1 LNSCRSAFPALSTD
15 LPHFFSAA
23 RAPHEEERMRA
34 FKASLQLSIV
44 LASALLVTAGANA
57 QNYPKDE
64 AALYEAAKKEGKVVW
79 YESAPLEPMQ
89 AIALAF
95 EKKYPGIKVEVLRI
109 VGIQQYQRFEQE
121 VQAKQ
126 YNVDILHISDEPSM
140 QALIDEGH
148 VADWKVPDHDRYPPD
163 FRLGTFSY
171 ANYTTDNAI
180 IYNVNKV
187 TPEEVKLLE
196 SGWEAVLDPRF
207 KGRFAVTSMKCGA
220 CYAGI
225 HMFLDPKL
233 KDKYGPE
240 FLKKVAA
247 QKPAVYSEVLVGMDR
262 VIAGEHDFTYW
273 TWEGIALTKWQQGA
287 PIRWLH
293 PKPTPVFGNSW
304 QAVSKYAPHPN
315 AARLFQNWSMSEEG
329 EIAIQQLYG
338 SATVM
343 KGLKD
348 ERSVTKEAWYKPI
361 EQPYSVDFKRWDRD
375 YHKDMDLW
383 IKILKDA
390 R

>member
-1 LNSCRSAFPALSTD
+1 MPGFNKSLLLSVF
-15 LPHFFSAA
+15 LS
-23 RAPHEEERMRA
+23 
-34 FKASLQLSIV
+34 ASLLTSIG
-44 LASALLVTAGANA
+44 ATA
-57 QNYPKDE
+57 QTFPDPKDE
-64 AALYEAAKKEGKVVW
+64 AKLYELAKKEGKVVW

-109 VGIQQYQRFEQE
+109 VGVQQYQRFMQE

-126 YNVDILHISDEPSM
+126 HNVDILHISDQPSM
-140 QALIDEGH
+140 ATLIEEGH
-148 VADWKVPDHDRYPPD
+148 IAEWKVPAFDRYPEAY
-163 FRLGTFSY
+163 RIKNHAL
-171 ANYTTDNAI
+171 ANYSTDNAI

-187 TPEEVKLLE
+187 TPEEVKILE

-225 HMFLDPKL
+225 HMFLDPKY
-233 KDKYGPE
+233 KDRFGMD
-240 FLKKVAA
+240 FLKKIAA
-247 QKPAVYSEVLVGMDR
+247 QKPAIYSEVLVGLDR

-273 TWEGIALTKWQQGA
+273 TWEGIAITKWQQGA

-293 PKPTPVFGNSW
+293 PKPTPAFGNSW
-304 QAVSKYAPHPN
+304 QAISKYAPHPN

-329 EIAIQQLYG
+329 EIAIQKLYG

-343 KGLKD
+343 KDLKD
-348 ERSVTKEAWYKPI
+348 ERAVTKEAWYKPMT
-361 EQPYSVDFKRWDRD
+361 EEYSVDFKRWDRD
-375 YHKDMDLW
+375 YHKDMDAW
-383 IKILKDA
+383 IKILKES

>member
-1 LNSCRSAFPALSTD
+1 MLRFT
-15 LPHFFSAA
+15 
-23 RAPHEEERMRA
+23 
-34 FKASLQLSIV
+34 QLLAYLV
-44 LASALLVTAGANA
+44 LATAALFVPSFAMA
-57 QNYPKDE
+57 QSFPDPKDE
-64 AALYEAAKKEGKVVW
+64 AKLYELAKKEGKVVW

-95 EKKYPGIKVEVLRI
+95 ERKYPGIKVEVLRI
-109 VGIQQYQRFEQE
+109 VGVQQYQRFMQE

-126 YNVDILHISDEPSM
+126 HNVDVLHISDQPSM
-140 QALIDEGH
+140 VTLIDEGH
-148 VADWKVPDHDRYPPD
+148 VAEWKVPDHDRYPEA
-163 FRLGTFSY
+163 FRLKNHSY
-171 ANYTTDNAI
+171 ANYSTDNAI

-196 SGWEAVLDPRF
+196 SDWKAVLDPRF

-220 CYAGI
+220 CYAAI
-225 HMFLDPKL
+225 HMFLDPKN
-233 KDKYGPE
+233 KDVYGVE
-240 FLKKVAA
+240 FLKQIAA
-247 QKPAVYSEVLVGMDR
+247 QKPAVYSEVLVGLDR

-293 PKPTPVFGNSW
+293 PKPTPAFGNSW

-329 EIAIQQLYG
+329 GIAIQKLYG

-348 ERSVTKEAWYKPI
+348 ERSVTKEAWYKPMA
-361 EQPYSVDFKRWDRD
+361 QSYDVDFKRWDRD
-375 YHKDMDLW
+375 YHKDMDAW
-383 IKILKDA
+383 INILKQS

>member
-1 LNSCRSAFPALSTD
+1 MPG
-15 LPHFFSAA
+15 
-23 RAPHEEERMRA
+23 
-34 FKASLQLSIV
+34 FKPTLFTTL
-44 LASALLVTAGANA
+44 LATAALLAPLTATA
-57 QNYPKDE
+57 QTLPDPKDE
-64 AALYEAAKKEGKVVW
+64 AKLYEAAKKEGKVVW

-109 VGIQQYQRFEQE
+109 VGVQQYQRFMQE

-126 YNVDILHISDEPSM
+126 HNVDVLHISDQPSM
-140 QALIDEGH
+140 VNLIEDGH
-148 VADWKVPDHDRYPPD
+148 IAEWKVPDHDRYPD
-163 FRLGTFSY
+163 AFRLKTHAY
-171 ANYTTDNAI
+171 ANYSTDNAI

-187 TPEEVKLLE
+187 SPEEVKLLE
-196 SGWEAVLDPRF
+196 SDWKAVLDPRF

-225 HMFLDPKL
+225 HMFLDPKN
-233 KDKYGPE
+233 KDKYGLE
-240 FLKKVAA
+240 FLKQVAA
-247 QKPAVYSEVLVGMDR
+247 QKPAVYSEVLVGLDR

-293 PKPTPVFGNSW
+293 PKPTPTFGNSW

-315 AARLFQNWSMSEEG
+315 AARLFQNWSMSDEG
-329 EIAIQQLYG
+329 ALAIQNLYG
-338 SATVM
+338 SESSILGV
-343 KGLKD
+343 KD
-348 ERSVTKEAWYKPI
+348 QRPITREPWYKPVS
-361 EQPYSVDFKRWDRD
+361 EEYFVDFKRWDRD
-375 YHKDMDLW
+375 FHRDMDAW
-383 IKILKDA
+383 IGILKQA

>member
-1 LNSCRSAFPALSTD
+1 MPGFRKSFLL
-15 LPHFFSAA
+15 
-23 RAPHEEERMRA
+23 
-34 FKASLQLSIV
+34 
-44 LASALLVTAGANA
+44 SALLAASVLATAVATA
-57 QNYPKDE
+57 QTFPDPKDE
-64 AALYEAAKKEGKVVW
+64 AKLYELAKKEGKVVW

-109 VGIQQYQRFEQE
+109 VGVQQYQRFMQE
-121 VQAKQ
+121 VQAKRH
-126 YNVDILHISDEPSM
+126 NVDVLHISDQPSM
-140 QALIDEGH
+140 VTLVEDGH
-148 VADWKVPDHDRYPPD
+148 IAEWKVPAFDRYPEAY
-163 FRLGTFSY
+163 RIKNHAL
-171 ANYTTDNAI
+171 ANYSTDNTI

-225 HMFLDPKL
+225 HMFLDPKF
-233 KDKYGPE
+233 KDRFGME
-240 FLKKVAA
+240 FLKKIAA
-247 QKPAVYSEVLVGMDR
+247 QQPAIYSEVLVGLDR

-273 TWEGIALTKWQQGA
+273 TWEGIAITKWQQGA

-293 PKPTPVFGNSW
+293 PKPTPTFGNSW
-304 QAVSKYAPHPN
+304 QAVSKYAPHPH

-329 EIAIQQLYG
+329 EVAIQKLYG

-343 KGLKD
+343 KDLKD
-348 ERSVTKEAWYKPI
+348 ERTVTKEAWYKPI
-361 EQPYSVDFKRWDRD
+361 AEEYNVDFKRWDRD
-375 YHKDMDLW
+375 YHKDMDAW
-383 IKILKDA
+383 IKILKES

>member
-1 LNSCRSAFPALSTD
+1 
-15 LPHFFSAA
+15 
-23 RAPHEEERMRA
+23 MRA
-34 FKASLQLSIV
+34 VTKSFHAIAALVLSLSV
-44 LASALLVTAGANA
+44 CTGAMA
-57 QNYPKDE
+57 QPTPGPNDE
-64 AALYEAAKKEGKVVW
+64 AQLYELAKKEGKVVW

-109 VGIQQYQRFEQE
+109 VGIQQYQRFMQE
-121 VQAKQ
+121 VQAKRH
-126 YNVDILHISDEPSM
+126 NVDVLHISDQPSM
-140 QALIDEGH
+140 TTLIEEGH
-148 VADWKVPDHDRYPPD
+148 VADWKVPSHDRYPES
-163 FRLGTFSY
+163 FRLKTHAY
-171 ANYTTDNAI
+171 ANYSTDNAI

-187 TPEEVKLLE
+187 SPEEVKLLE
-196 SGWEAVLDPRF
+196 SDWKAVLDPRF

-220 CYAGI
+220 CYAAI
-225 HMFLDPKL
+225 HMFMDPKY
-233 KDKYGPE
+233 KDRYGLE
-240 FLKKVAA
+240 FLKQVAA
-247 QKPAVYSEVLVGMDR
+247 QKPAVYSEVLVGLDR

-293 PKPTPVFGNSW
+293 PKPTPAFGNSW

-329 EIAIQQLYG
+329 EIAIQKLYG
-338 SATVM
+338 SATVL

-348 ERSVTKEAWYKPI
+348 ERAVTKEAWYKPVTD
-361 EQPYSVDFKRWDRD
+361 EYNVDFKRWAKN
-375 YHKDMDLW
+375 YHKDMDTW
-383 IKILKDA
+383 IKILKES

>member
-1 LNSCRSAFPALSTD
+1 MYGLR
-15 LPHFFSAA
+15 
-23 RAPHEEERMRA
+23 
-34 FKASLQLSIV
+34 KSLKV
-44 LASALLVTAGANA
+44 SALLAGSLIASIAVATA
-57 QNYPKDE
+57 QTYPTDE
-64 AALYEAAKKEGKVVW
+64 AKLYEAAKKEGKVVW

-109 VGIQQYQRFEQE
+109 VGIQQYQRFMQE

-126 YNVDILHISDEPSM
+126 HNVDILHISDQPSM
-140 QALIDEGH
+140 VTLVEDGH
-148 VADWKVPDHDRYPPD
+148 VAEWKVPDHDRYPEAYRIKD
-163 FRLGTFSY
+163 YSY
-171 ANYTTDNAI
+171 ANYSTDNAI

-187 TPEEVKLLE
+187 TPEEIKILE
-196 SGWEAVLDPRF
+196 SGWEGVLDPRF

-233 KDKYGPE
+233 KDKYGVE

-247 QKPAVYSEVLVGMDR
+247 QKPAIYSEVLVGLDR

-273 TWEGIALTKWQQGA
+273 TWEGIAITKWQQGA

-293 PKPTPVFGNSW
+293 PKPTPLFGNSW

-329 EIAIQQLYG
+329 EMAIQKLYG

-348 ERSVTKEAWYKPI
+348 QRAITKEAWYKPVSD
-361 EQPYSVDFKRWDRD
+361 EYNVDFKRWDAN
-375 YHKDMDLW
+375 YHKDMDTW
-383 IKILKDA
+383 IKILKES